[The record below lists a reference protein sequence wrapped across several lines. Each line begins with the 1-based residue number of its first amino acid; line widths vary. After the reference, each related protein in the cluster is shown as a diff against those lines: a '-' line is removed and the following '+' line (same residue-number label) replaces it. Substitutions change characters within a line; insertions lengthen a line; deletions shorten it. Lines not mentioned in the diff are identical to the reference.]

1 MCFKEEVS
9 QYVIYKQRVVLHSI
23 QFIMHPRGQVQIHA
37 GGLVGALKRLDPG
50 QLQSQSCL
58 DTNR

>member
-1 MCFKEEVS
+1 MCLKEEVS
-9 QYVIYKQRVVLHSI
+9 QYAIYKERAALHGV

-37 GGLVGALKRLDPG
+37 GGLVGALKRLDPC
-50 QLQSQSCL
+50 QLQSGSCL